1 MTKTIK
7 NKSMFYLAS
16 DIVKY
21 TLQNYA
27 LPNKLTYDGI
37 NYYTLEH
44 AFIVSYGVFHLKSDF
59 QIPNFKWVDNT
70 GDEVQE
76 KISQA
81 GYLDMAKRVY
91 NFIMKNGKVPT
102 SVRTP
107 NGLKMPIKLYI
118 YGMSAVIQYYNNHKK
133 LPETCNFDYHIFIK
147 PAPKP
152 EKSRSEKILDYFESL
167 FGVCKYIDDAL
178 AKIRGRGYSFYFSD
192 GYNMYET
199 IRRVYNGEGANCYD
213 IAEVLYHLALG
224 MNTKY
229 GRNYQVQYLDVW
241 CPVSGY
247 DHIRLRLR
255 NGSNGEW
262 FYRDGAC
269 VLDGGAITEN
279 WCGTS
284 NNIIEVNP
292 SWIMDG

>member
-7 NKSMFYLAS
+7 NKSMFYLCS
-16 DIVKY
+16 DLVKH
-21 TLQNYA
+21 TLKNYR
-27 LPNKLTYDGI
+27 LPEKLSYDGVT
-37 NYYTLEH
+37 YYILEYVY
-44 AFIVSYGVFHLKSDF
+44 IVSYGVYHLKSDF
-59 QIPNFKWVDNT
+59 TIPNFTWVSNEGEDVT
-70 GDEVQE
+70 ERV
-76 KISQA
+76 SQA

-91 NFIMKNGKVPT
+91 NYIMKNGKVPT
-102 SVRTP
+102 YVRTP
-107 NGLKMPIKLYI
+107 NGKQCPIKLYV
-118 YGMSAVIQYYNNHKK
+118 YHMSTIIQYYNNHKK
-133 LPETCNFDYHIFIK
+133 LPDSCKFDYKTFHR
-147 PAPKP
+147 P
-152 EKSRSEKILDYFESL
+152 EPQKSRSEKILDEFEKYF
-167 FGVCKYIDDAL
+167 GTCKYIDDAL
-178 AKIRGRGYSFYFSD
+178 AKIRGRGYAFYFSD

-247 DHIRLRLR
+247 DHIRIRLR
-255 NGSNGEW
+255 NGSTGEW
-262 FYRDGAC
+262 WYRDGAC
-269 VLDGGAITEN
+269 VLDGGAITDN